1 MIAVSLRLAILSF
14 WTPKCIVRRE
24 LARVSELTTA
34 ALESLLEI
42 HAPDA
47 LKRIPKQRKPSRS
60 LNSRRSWMAKRHVA
74 LVEALKDAIGEE
86 EAIALGRAAL
96 FEAGRSLGRE
106 AQDKLRTSKEIGDL
120 VKAARVLYR
129 VLGIEFEIER
139 SDGRARMKVYRCAL
153 SREYSELTCKVLS
166 ATDEGVI
173 RGLDSMARM
182 SFEER
187 MTSGCQNCTA
197 IIEFIRDR

>member
-1 MIAVSLRLAILSF
+1 MIAMSLRLAILSC
-14 WTPKCIVRRE
+14 WTPKYIVRRE

-47 LKRIPKQRKPSRS
+47 LKRIPKQEEPSRS
-60 LNSRRSWMAKRHVA
+60 MNSRRSWMARRHVA

-86 EAIALGRAAL
+86 ETIALGRAAL

-106 AQDKLRTSKEIGDL
+106 AQYRLRMRRRIGDL
-120 VKAARVLYR
+120 VKAARILYR

-139 SDGRARMKVYRCAL
+139 SDGGATMRVYRCAL

-173 RGLDSMARM
+173 RGLDSRARM

-187 MTSGCQNCTA
+187 MTSGCQNCIA
-197 IIEFIRDR
+197 IIGFNTDR